1 MVSIPENSMTPAERI
16 IKRCGGVARTAEIVG
31 RTQSV
36 VHRWTYPK
44 NRGGTGGMI
53 PGAAQVK
60 LLEAAARGEVD
71 IRPDDFFVASYHN
84 GAAQ

>member
-1 MVSIPENSMTPAERI
+1 MVTFPENSMTPAERV
-16 IKRCGGVARTAEIVG
+16 IKRCGGVAKTAAIVG

-44 NRGGTGGMI
+44 DKGGTGGTI
-53 PGAAQVK
+53 PGKAQAK

-71 IRPDDFFVASYHN
+71 IRPDDFFVASYHG
-84 GAAQ
+84 GAK